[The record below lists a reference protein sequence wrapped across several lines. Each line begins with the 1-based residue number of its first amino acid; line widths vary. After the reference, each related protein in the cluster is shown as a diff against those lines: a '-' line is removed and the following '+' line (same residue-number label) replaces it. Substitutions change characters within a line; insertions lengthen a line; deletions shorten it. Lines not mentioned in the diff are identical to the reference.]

1 MKKIIQL
8 VLIKS
13 YKYIFVGKIISS
25 KYGRLL
31 FEFLYFKYKI
41 AFEASEIKT
50 LKNYIP
56 KGSVVIDVG
65 ANIGFFTIKFAE
77 WVGSTGQV
85 ISIEPD
91 KLNFDRLINN
101 VEKNNFID
109 RVTFV
114 NAAVSEKCGEVNFF
128 INPFNPMD
136 HRISENGFKIISVTI
151 DYLCSRVNY
160 KNVKLIKIDVQGAE
174 NLVIKGA
181 FLTIERFSPLLYIE
195 IEYNEIDFNRA
206 KSLISD
212 LQSFGYDIYS
222 LNKDKLNLITN
233 TDQVISIIKEK
244 GYADF
249 LFKKQNQ

>member
-1 MKKIIQL
+1 
-8 VLIKS
+8 
-13 YKYIFVGKIISS
+13 
-25 KYGRLL
+25 
-31 FEFLYFKYKI
+31 
-41 AFEASEIKT
+41 
-50 LKNYIP
+50 
-56 KGSVVIDVG
+56 
-65 ANIGFFTIKFAE
+65 
-77 WVGSTGQV
+77 
-85 ISIEPD
+85 
-91 KLNFDRLINN
+91 
-101 VEKNNFID
+101 
-109 RVTFV
+109 
-114 NAAVSEKCGEVNFF
+114 
-128 INPFNPMD
+128 MD